1 MADNPLPFKKIV
13 EKKVTELTKQEL
25 LKLAEK
31 EKKAVLEGL
40 KKLKKDAGTVAVVLG
55 AAYVTFRFTRFL
67 FGGSSRRRNRRRDYI
82 QMPPPTIIYK
92 NGTDTKST
100 ILDTV
105 IRKFTEIALD
115 IVEEKL
121 KEKISNIG
129 KEDAK

>member
-1 MADNPLPFKKIV
+1 MADNPLPFTKIV

-31 EKKAVLEGL
+31 EKQAVVEGL
-40 KKLKKDAGTVAVVLG
+40 KKLKKEAGTVAVMLG
-55 AAYVTFRFTRFL
+55 AAYVTFRVTRFL
-67 FGGSSRRRNRRRDYI
+67 FGGGSSRRRRKREYI

-92 NGTDTKST
+92 NGPDTKST

-121 KEKISNIG
+121 KDKISNIG

>member
-1 MADNPLPFKKIV
+1 MADNPLPFTKIV
-13 EKKVTELTKQEL
+13 EKKVTELTKKEL

-31 EKKAVLEGL
+31 EKQVVIEGL
-40 KKLKKDAGTVAVVLG
+40 NKLKKDAGTVAVVLG

-67 FGGSSRRRNRRRDYI
+67 FGGGSSRRRRREYI

-92 NGTDTKST
+92 NATDAKST

-115 IVEEKL
+115 IIEEQI